1 MINLRFKY
9 KKIKTGDN
17 KMSIS
22 KDDIH
27 EVIEELFE
35 DNSNSVQDVLDIYY
49 AVIDEC
55 NTQAQNVLY
64 LLCK

>member
-1 MINLRFKY
+1 MN
-9 KKIKTGDN
+9 
-17 KMSIS
+17 IS
-22 KDDIH
+22 KENIH

-64 LLCK
+64 LLCKWLY